1 MLRYHIWTI
10 GCQMNRAD
18 SDKLAAGLERLGLEE
33 AARPEEADLVVLN
46 TCSVRQHAE
55 ERAISKLG
63 VLRKLK
69 SRRNL
74 TIAVMGC
81 MVGPRTDDLRR
92 RFPYVDV
99 FTRPQEFDP
108 ILEAIGID
116 GDNLGGEFWPRT
128 FAVPGGPT
136 AYVPAVH
143 GCDKFC
149 SFCIVPYRRGRQRSR
164 PIAEVREE
172 VEHLV
177 ACGVREVTLLGQ
189 TVDAYGHD
197 LPDRQAGLPAAR
209 AGLPDRPDLGDLL
222 RDLHEIDGLYR
233 LRFLTSYP
241 REMTERVL
249 RAVAE
254 LPKVCQYFSLPVQS
268 GDDGV
273 LERMRRGYTVAE
285 YRQKLGL
292 LRQLM
297 PEAAVST
304 DVIVGFCGETEA
316 EFRRTYDLLAE
327 LRFDKVHV
335 AAYSPRPGTIAWRR
349 LPDDVPQEV
358 KRTRLR
364 AVEELQARI
373 AGEINGALL
382 GRTVEV
388 LVEEEKGGK
397 LGGPAR
403 PLSGR
408 TRSGKLVH
416 FSGRHP
422 EPACP
427 EHSRRVEGPC
437 PELVE
442 GARPGDLVHVVV
454 EKTSP
459 WSLQGR
465 LAGQVTPRISSSE
478 PAPLSAQPTGSASP

>member
-1 MLRYHIWTI
+1 
-10 GCQMNRAD
+10 
-18 SDKLAAGLERLGLEE
+18 
-33 AARPEEADLVVLN
+33 
-46 TCSVRQHAE
+46 
-55 ERAISKLG
+55 
-63 VLRKLK
+63 
-69 SRRNL
+69 
-74 TIAVMGC
+74 
-81 MVGPRTDDLRR
+81 
-92 RFPYVDV
+92 
-99 FTRPQEFDP
+99 
-108 ILEAIGID
+108 
-116 GDNLGGEFWPRT
+116 
-128 FAVPGGPT
+128 VP
-136 AYVPAVH
+136 VIH

-149 SFCIVPYRRGRQRSR
+149 SFCIVPYRRGRQHSR

-177 ACGVREVTLLGQ
+177 ARGVREVTLLGQ

-197 LPDRQAGLPAAR
+197 
-209 AGLPDRPDLGDLL
+209 LPDRPDLGDLL

-241 REMTERVL
+241 RDMTERIL
-249 RAVAE
+249 RAVAG
-254 LPKVCQYFSLPVQS
+254 LPKVCQHFSLPVQS

-285 YRQKLGL
+285 YRQKLSL
-292 LRQLM
+292 LRRLM

-349 LPDDVPQEV
+349 LPDDVPREV
-358 KRTRLR
+358 KRERLR

-373 AGEINGALL
+373 AGEINSAFL

-388 LVEEEKGGK
+388 LVEEEKEGK
-397 LGGPAR
+397 LSGPAR
-403 PLSGR
+403 PLGGR

-416 FSGRHP
+416 FH
-422 EPACP
+422 AA
-427 EHSRRVEGPC
+427 H

-442 GARPGDLVHVVV
+442 GARSGDLVRVVI
-454 EKTSP
+454 ERTSP
-459 WSLQGR
+459 WSLQGW
-465 LAGQVTPRISSSE
+465 LAGQLTATISSSE
-478 PAPLSAQPTGSASP
+478 PAPLSAQPPGSANP

>member
-1 MLRYHIWTI
+1 MVRYHIWTI
-10 GCQMNRAD
+10 GCQMNKAD

-81 MVGPRTDDLRR
+81 MVGPRTDYLRR

-116 GDNLGGEFWPRT
+116 GQDLGAEFWPRT
-128 FAVPGGPT
+128 FAVPSGPT
-136 AYVPAVH
+136 AYVPVIH

-149 SFCIVPYRRGRQRSR
+149 SYCIVPYRRGRERSR
-164 PIAEVREE
+164 PIAEVMEE
-172 VEHLV
+172 VEHL
-177 ACGVREVTLLGQ
+177 ATRGVREVTLLGQ
-189 TVDAYGHD
+189 TVEAYGHD
-197 LPDRQAGLPAAR
+197 LPDG
-209 AGLPDRPDLGDLL
+209 PDLADLL
-222 RDLHEIDGLYR
+222 RALHGIDGLYR

-241 REMTERVL
+241 RDMTERIL

-254 LPKVCQYFSLPVQS
+254 LPKVCQHFSLPVQS

-285 YRQKLGL
+285 YRQKLDL
-292 LRQLM
+292 LRRLM

-316 EFRRTYDLLAE
+316 DFRRTYDLLAE

-349 LPDDVPQEV
+349 MPDDVPHEV
-358 KRTRLR
+358 KRERLR

-373 AGEINGALL
+373 AGEINSGLL

-397 LGGPAR
+397 LGG
-403 PLSGR
+403 R

-416 FSGRHP
+416 FGGTHP

-427 EHSRRVEGPC
+427 ERSRRVEGAA
-437 PELVE
+437 V
-442 GARPGDLVHVVV
+442 GDLVHVVV

-465 LAGQVTPRISSSE
+465 LAGAATPRMASSE
-478 PAPLSAQPTGSASP
+478 PAPAPERPAGLAAL

>member
-1 MLRYHIWTI
+1 MVRYHIWTI
-10 GCQMNRAD
+10 GCQMNKAD

-33 AARPEEADLVVLN
+33 AASPDEADLVVLN

-55 ERAISKLG
+55 DRAISKLG

-74 TIAVMGC
+74 TIAVTGC

-116 GDNLGGEFWPRT
+116 GQDLGSEFWPRT
-128 FAVPGGPT
+128 FAITGSPT
-136 AYVPAVH
+136 AYVPVVH

-177 ACGVREVTLLGQ
+177 ARGVREVTLLGQ

-197 LPDRQAGLPAAR
+197 LPDRQAGLPATR

-241 REMTERVL
+241 RDMTERIL
-249 RAVAE
+249 RAVAG
-254 LPKVCQYFSLPVQS
+254 LPKVCQHFSLPVQS

-273 LERMRRGYTVAE
+273 LERMRRAYTVAD
-285 YRQKLGL
+285 YRQKLSL

-316 EFRRTYDLLAE
+316 EFRRTYDLLAD

-349 LPDDVPQEV
+349 LPDDVPREV
-358 KRTRLR
+358 KRERLR

-373 AGEINGALL
+373 AGEINSALL

-388 LVEEEKGGK
+388 LVEEEKGRK
-397 LGGPAR
+397 LSGPARPPGGPAR
-403 PLSGR
+403 PPPKADPPPAELAGR

-416 FSGRHP
+416 FSG
-422 EPACP
+422 
-427 EHSRRVEGPC
+427 
-437 PELVE
+437 
-442 GARPGDLVHVVV
+442 GASPGDLVRVVV

-465 LAGQVTPRISSSE
+465 LAGAATARKSGDQ
-478 PAPLSAQPTGSASP
+478 PAPEQPAGLAAL